1 MGRIVGFTVGVAQSG
16 EPPLE
21 SVERS
26 DVAFPP
32 RWKASFRQYV
42 SGRMFGPDMYT
53 SAFQYFAVG
62 LPAQEPQQ
70 FLENGL
76 EREAA
81 AVEQWQPITS
91 KIKFEQLAEQGAS
104 SRARAVVPLFASFQY
119 FSYELLVHAVVP
131 CVVELRVGQTE
142 SVDSI
147 GFSIVVVSVVGSNIG
162 KVFHLVHVDVVRLV
176 VLQSRC
182 GGDHREES
190 CLFGCV
196 DGCVAHNV
204 AVDVSDKIVDA
215 RYAGTLIG
223 VFSFTWFCA
232 HLTNV
237 FEGLVDRLYASLDST
252 EFVVPLVPLV
262 IQRVVRCSVV
272 FVAWSVG

>member
-1 MGRIVGFTVGVAQSG
+1 
-16 EPPLE
+16 
-21 SVERS
+21 
-26 DVAFPP
+26 
-32 RWKASFRQYV
+32 
-42 SGRMFGPDMYT
+42 MFGPDMYT

-76 EREAA
+76 ERETA

-104 SRARAVVPLFASFQY
+104 SRARAVVPLFASFQH

-142 SVDSI
+142 SVGSI
-147 GFSIVVVSVVGSNIG
+147 GLSIVVVLVVGSIIG
-162 KVFHLVHVDVVRLV
+162 KVFHLVLVDVVRLV
-176 VLQSRC
+176 VLQPRC
-182 GGDHREES
+182 GGDHRDES
-190 CLFGCV
+190 RFFGRV
-196 DGCVAHNV
+196 DGCVVHDV
-204 AVDVSDKIVDA
+204 VVDDSDTIVDVRVDARVDARIDALVDA

-223 VFSFTWFCA
+223 FFSFTWFRA

-237 FEGLVDRLYASLDST
+237 FEGLVDRVYASLDST
-252 EFVVPLVPLV
+252 EFAVPLVPLV
-262 IQRVVRCSVV
+262 VQRVVRWSVV
-272 FVAWSVG
+272 FVA